1 MGGVFAVGSC
11 SLVVILV
18 GLFVDCNK
26 KLTKEI
32 SVQAGKSLN

>member
-26 KLTKEI
+26 ELTKDTSDKI
-32 SVQAGKSLN
+32 QKSR